1 MQINVEDVSP
11 LTRKMTIT
19 LPEAQ
24 VAQELESAYRKLNAE
39 VSLKGFRKGKIP
51 RQVLEKDYRPRV
63 EHEVAEKLIQGTYFD
78 ALEKSKIDAVV
89 HPDIREHKFAEN
101 GTFIYTAE
109 VDVRPQF
116 ELAGHKGLE
125 IEQTALEVSDEEV
138 SQELEALRKQL
149 APLQSVEDR
158 AIEKGHLAVLD
169 FQGYHNGNPIKQVVG
184 ENYSIEVGSGQFGNE
199 FEEKLLGLKKDEEAS
214 QEIDFPA
221 NFANPILAG
230 KKVEFKIKVKDVKER
245 LLPALDEE
253 FAKEVG
259 EFASLEALKIHI
271 REKKLQ
277 AKNAAQ
283 RGDLTDKLMK
293 TLIETHDFEIPPRLV
308 AYEIEAMVKELE
320 SNLER
325 QEMTLESA
333 GLNRDALVEQ
343 YKSAAQARV
352 KGDFLL
358 KKVAEKEGVKLEN
371 EDIDQGF
378 RRISE
383 QYNMPVSEVK
393 KYFSSR
399 DDLLPFMAELLN
411 EKILSFLLDAATIK
425 IVPAAVQV
433 GIDANEFSEGQ

>member
-1 MQINVEDVSP
+1 MQINVEDVSQ
-11 LTRKMTIT
+11 LTKKMTIT
-19 LPEAQ
+19 LPETQ
-24 VAQELESAYRKLNAE
+24 VVQELESAYKKLNSE

-51 RQVLEKDYRPRV
+51 RQVLEKNYRPKV
-63 EHEVAEKLIQGTYFD
+63 EYEVAEKLIQGTYFD

-89 HPDIREHKFAEN
+89 HPDIREQKFAEN
-101 GTFIYTAE
+101 GTFVYTAE

-116 ELAGHKGLE
+116 ELAEYKGLE
-125 IEQTALEVSDEEV
+125 IEQPALEVTDEEI
-138 SQELEALRKQL
+138 SQELEVLRKQM
-149 APLQSVEDR
+149 APLQSVEER
-158 AIEKGHLAVLD
+158 AVELGHLAVVD

-184 ENYSIEVGSGQFGNE
+184 ENYSVDVGSGQFGKE
-199 FEEKLLGLKKDEEAS
+199 FEEKLLGLKKGEETS

-230 KKVEFKIKVKDVKER
+230 KKVEFKINVKDVKER
-245 LLPALDEE
+245 LLPALDDE

-259 EFASLEALKIHI
+259 EEFASLEALKAHI

-277 AKNAAQ
+277 AKKDAQ
-283 RGDLTDKLMK
+283 RGDLTDKLMRG
-293 TLIETHDFEIPPRLV
+293 LIENHDFEIPPRLV
-308 AYEIEAMVKELE
+308 AYEIEAMIKELE

-325 QEMTLESA
+325 QGVTLEAA
-333 GLNRDALVEQ
+333 GFNRDALVEQ
-343 YKSAAQARV
+343 YKLAAQARV

-358 KKVAEKEGVKLEN
+358 KKVAEKEGLKLEN

-378 RRISE
+378 KRISE

-411 EKILSFLLDAATIK
+411 EKILSFLLDAAKMK
-425 IVPAAVQV
+425 IVPAAVQDV
-433 GIDANEFSEGQ
+433 SDPQ

>member
-1 MQINVEDVSP
+1 MQINVEDVSQ
-11 LTRKMTIT
+11 LTKKMTIT

-24 VAQELESAYRKLNAE
+24 VVQELESAYKKLNSE

-51 RQVLEKDYRPRV
+51 RQVLEKNYRPKV
-63 EHEVAEKLIQGTYFD
+63 EYEVAEKLIQGTYFD

-89 HPDIREHKFAEN
+89 HPDIREQKFAED

-116 ELAGHKGLE
+116 ELAEYKGLE
-125 IEQTALEVSDEEV
+125 IEQTALEVTDEEV
-138 SQELEALRKQL
+138 TQELEVLRKQM

-158 AIEKGHLAVLD
+158 AIEKGHLAVVD
-169 FQGYHNGNPIKQVVG
+169 FQGYHNGNPLKQVVG
-184 ENYSIEVGSGQFGNE
+184 ENYSVDVGSGQYGNE
-199 FEEKLLGLKKDEEAS
+199 FEEKLLGLKKGEEAS

-230 KKVEFKIKVKDVKER
+230 KKVEFKINVKDVKER
-245 LLPALDEE
+245 VLPALDDE

-259 EFASLEALKIHI
+259 EDFANLEALKAHI

-277 AKNAAQ
+277 VKKDAQ
-283 RGDLTDKLMK
+283 RGDLTDKLMRV
-293 TLIETHDFEIPPRLV
+293 LIENHDFEIPPRLV
-308 AYEIEAMVKELE
+308 AYEIEAMIKELE

-325 QEMTLESA
+325 QGVTLEAA
-333 GLNRDALVEQ
+333 GFNRDALVEQ
-343 YKSAAQARV
+343 YKLAAQARV

-358 KKVAEKEGVKLEN
+358 KKVAEKEGLKLEN
-371 EDIDQGF
+371 EDIDKGF
-378 RRISE
+378 KRISE

-411 EKILSFLLDAATIK
+411 EKILSFLLDAAKMK
-425 IVPAAVQV
+425 IVPAA
-433 GIDANEFSEGQ
+433 A

>member
-24 VAQELESAYRKLNAE
+24 VAQELESAYKKLNSE
-39 VSLKGFRKGKIP
+39 VSLKGFRKGKVP
-51 RQVLEKDYRPRV
+51 RQVLEKNYRPKI
-63 EHEVAEKLIQGTYFD
+63 EYDLAEKLIQDTYFD

-89 HPDIREHKFAEN
+89 HPDIREQKFAEN
-101 GTFIYTAE
+101 GTFVYTAE

-116 ELAGHKGLE
+116 ELAEYKGLE
-125 IEQTALEVSDEEV
+125 IEQTALEVTDEEI
-138 SQELEALRKQL
+138 SQELEVLRKQM

-158 AIEKGHLAVLD
+158 AIEKGHLAVVD

-184 ENYSIEVGSGQFGNE
+184 ENYSVDVGSAQFGNE
-199 FEEKLLGLKKDEEAS
+199 FEEKLLGLKKGEEAS

-230 KKVEFKIKVKDVKER
+230 KKVQFKINVKDVKER
-245 LLPALDEE
+245 LLPALDDE
-253 FAKEVG
+253 FAKEVS
-259 EFASLEALKIHI
+259 EDFASLEALKSHI

-277 AKNAAQ
+277 AKKDAQ
-283 RGDLTDKLMK
+283 RGDLTDKLMRV
-293 TLIETHDFEIPPRLV
+293 LIENHDFEIPPRLV
-308 AYEIEAMVKELE
+308 AYEIEAMIKELE

-325 QEMTLESA
+325 QGMTLEAA
-333 GLNRDALVEQ
+333 GFNRDALIEQ
-343 YKSAAQARV
+343 YKLAAQARV

-358 KKVAEKEGVKLEN
+358 KKVAEKEGLKLEN
-371 EDIDQGF
+371 EDIDKGF
-378 RRISE
+378 KRISE

-411 EKILSFLLDAATIK
+411 EKILSFLLDAAKMK
-425 IVPAAVQV
+425 IVPAVAQGVSDPQ
-433 GIDANEFSEGQ
+433 

>member
-11 LTRKMTIT
+11 LTKKMTIT

-24 VAQELESAYRKLNAE
+24 VAQELESAYKKLNSE
-39 VSLKGFRKGKIP
+39 VSLKGFRKGKVP
-51 RQVLEKDYRPRV
+51 RQVLEKNYRPKV
-63 EHEVAEKLIQGTYFD
+63 EYDVAEKLIQGTYFD

-89 HPDIREHKFAEN
+89 HPDIREQKFAEN
-101 GTFIYTAE
+101 GTFAYTAE

-116 ELAGHKGLE
+116 ELAEYKGLE
-125 IEQTALEVSDEEV
+125 IEQAALEVTDEEI
-138 SQELEALRKQL
+138 SLELEALRKQM

-158 AIEKGHLAVLD
+158 AIENGHLAVVD
-169 FQGYHNGNPIKQVVG
+169 FQGYHNGNAIKQVVG
-184 ENYSIEVGSGQFGNE
+184 ENYSVDVGSGQYGKE
-199 FEEKLLGLKKDEEAS
+199 FEEKLLGLKKGEEAS

-230 KKVEFKIKVKDVKER
+230 KKVEFKINVKDVKER
-245 LLPALDEE
+245 ALPALDDE

-259 EFASLEALKIHI
+259 EEFASLEALKAHI

-277 AKNAAQ
+277 AKKDAQ
-283 RGDLTDKLMK
+283 RGDLTDKLMRV
-293 TLIETHDFEIPPRLV
+293 LIENHDFEIPPRLV
-308 AYEIEAMVKELE
+308 AYEIEAMIKELE

-325 QEMTLESA
+325 QGMTLEAA
-333 GLNRDALVEQ
+333 GFNRDALVEQ
-343 YKSAAQARV
+343 YKLAAQSRV

-358 KKVAEKEGVKLEN
+358 KKVAEKEGLKLEN
-371 EDIDQGF
+371 EDIDKGF
-378 RRISE
+378 KRISE

-411 EKILSFLLDAATIK
+411 EKILSFLLDAAK
-425 IVPAAVQV
+425 LKVVPAA
-433 GIDANEFSEGQ
+433 A

>member
-24 VAQELESAYRKLNAE
+24 VAQELESAYRKLNSE
-39 VSLKGFRKGKIP
+39 VSLKGFRKGKVP
-51 RQVLEKDYRPRV
+51 RQVLEKNYRPKI
-63 EHEVAEKLIQGTYFD
+63 EYDLAEKLIQDTYFD

-89 HPDIREHKFAEN
+89 HPDIREQKFAEN
-101 GTFIYTAE
+101 GTFVYTAE

-116 ELAGHKGLE
+116 ELAEYMGLE
-125 IEQTALEVSDEEV
+125 IEQPALEVTAEEI
-138 SQELEALRKQL
+138 SQELEVLRKQM

-158 AIEKGHLAVLD
+158 AIEKGHLAVVD

-184 ENYSIEVGSGQFGNE
+184 ENYSVDVGSAQFGNE
-199 FEEKLLGLKKDEEAS
+199 FEEKLLGLKKGEEAS

-230 KKVEFKIKVKDVKER
+230 KKVQFKINVKDVKER
-245 LLPALDEE
+245 LLPALDDE
-253 FAKEVG
+253 FAKEVS
-259 EFASLEALKIHI
+259 EDFVSLEALKAHI
-271 REKKLQ
+271 SEKKLQ
-277 AKNAAQ
+277 AKKDAQ
-283 RGDLTDKLMK
+283 RGDLTDKLMRV
-293 TLIETHDFEIPPRLV
+293 LIENHDFEIPPRLV
-308 AYEIEAMVKELE
+308 AYEIAAMIKELE

-325 QEMTLESA
+325 QGMTLEAA
-333 GLNRDALVEQ
+333 GFNRDALVEQ
-343 YKSAAQARV
+343 YKPAAQARV

-358 KKVAEKEGVKLEN
+358 KKVAEKEGLKLEN
-371 EDIDQGF
+371 EDINKGF
-378 RRISE
+378 ERISE

-411 EKILSFLLDAATIK
+411 EKILSFLLDAAKMK
-425 IVPAAVQV
+425 IVPAAAQGVSDPQ
-433 GIDANEFSEGQ
+433 

>member
-24 VAQELESAYRKLNAE
+24 VAEELESAYKKLNSE
-39 VSLKGFRKGKIP
+39 VSLKGFRKGKVP
-51 RQVLEKDYRPRV
+51 RQVLEKNYRPKI
-63 EHEVAEKLIQGTYFD
+63 EYDLAEKLIQDTYFD

-89 HPDIREHKFAEN
+89 HPDIREQKFAEN
-101 GTFIYTAE
+101 GTFVYTAE

-116 ELAGHKGLE
+116 ELSEYKGLE
-125 IEQTALEVSDEEV
+125 IEQTALEVTDEEI
-138 SQELEALRKQL
+138 SQELEVLRKQM
-149 APLQSVEDR
+149 APLQSIEDR
-158 AIEKGHLAVLD
+158 AIDKGHLAVID

-184 ENYSIEVGSGQFGNE
+184 ENYSVDVGAGQNGNE
-199 FEEKLLGLKKDEEAS
+199 FEEKLLGLKKGEETS

-230 KKVEFKIKVKDVKER
+230 KKVEFKLNVKDVKER
-245 LLPALDEE
+245 LLPALDDE

-259 EFASLEALKIHI
+259 EDFATLEALKAHI

-277 AKNAAQ
+277 AKKDAQ
-283 RGDLTDKLMK
+283 RGDLTDKLMRV
-293 TLIETHDFEIPPRLV
+293 LIETHDFEIPPRLV
-308 AYEIEAMVKELE
+308 AYEIEAMIKELE

-325 QEMTLESA
+325 QGMTLEAA
-333 GLNRDALVEQ
+333 GFNRDALIEQ
-343 YKSAAQARV
+343 YKLAAQARV

-358 KKVAEKEGVKLEN
+358 KKVAEKEGLKLEN
-371 EDIDQGF
+371 EDINKGF
-378 RRISE
+378 ERISE

-411 EKILSFLLDAATIK
+411 EKILSFLLDAAKMK
-425 IVPAAVQV
+425 IVSAA
-433 GIDANEFSEGQ
+433 A

>member
-11 LTRKMTIT
+11 LTKKMTIT

-24 VAQELESAYRKLNAE
+24 VVQELESAYKKLNSE

-51 RQVLEKDYRPRV
+51 RQVLEKNYRPKV
-63 EHEVAEKLIQGTYFD
+63 EYEVAEKLIQGTYFD

-89 HPDIREHKFAEN
+89 HPDIREQKFAED
-101 GTFIYTAE
+101 GTFVYTAE

-116 ELAGHKGLE
+116 ELAEYKGLE
-125 IEQTALEVSDEEV
+125 IEQTALEVTDEEI
-138 SQELEALRKQL
+138 SQELEVLRKQM

-158 AIEKGHLAVLD
+158 AIDKGDLAVVD

-184 ENYSIEVGSGQFGNE
+184 ENYSVEVGSGQNGKE
-199 FEEKLLGLKKDEEAS
+199 FEEKLLGLKKGEETS

-221 NFANPILAG
+221 SFANPILAG
-230 KKVEFKIKVKDVKER
+230 KKVEFKINVKDVKER
-245 LLPALDEE
+245 LLPALDDE

-259 EFASLEALKIHI
+259 EEFAGLEALKAHI

-277 AKNAAQ
+277 AKKDAQ
-283 RGDLTDKLMK
+283 RGDLTDKLMRV
-293 TLIETHDFEIPPRLV
+293 LIENHDFEIPPRLV
-308 AYEIEAMVKELE
+308 AYEIEAMIKELE

-325 QEMTLESA
+325 QGMTLEAA
-333 GLNRDALVEQ
+333 GFNRDALVEQ
-343 YKSAAQARV
+343 YKLAAQARV

-358 KKVAEKEGVKLEN
+358 KKVAEKEGLKLEN
-371 EDIDQGF
+371 EDIDKGF

-411 EKILSFLLDAATIK
+411 EKILSFLLDAAKMK
-425 IVPAAVQV
+425 IVPAAAQDVSDPQ
-433 GIDANEFSEGQ
+433 

>member
-1 MQINVEDVSP
+1 MQINVEDVSQ

-19 LPEAQ
+19 LPETQ
-24 VAQELESAYRKLNAE
+24 VVQELDSAYKKLNSE

-51 RQVLEKDYRPRV
+51 RQVLEKNYRPKV
-63 EHEVAEKLIQGTYFD
+63 EYEVAEKLIQGTYFD

-89 HPDIREHKFAEN
+89 HPDIREQKFAED
-101 GTFIYTAE
+101 GTFVYTAE

-116 ELAGHKGLE
+116 ELAEYKGLE
-125 IEQTALEVSDEEV
+125 IEQTALEVTEEEI
-138 SQELEALRKQL
+138 SQELEVLRKQM

-158 AIEKGHLAVLD
+158 AVEMGHLAVVD

-184 ENYSIEVGSGQFGNE
+184 ENYSVDVGSGQFGKE
-199 FEEKLLGLKKDEEAS
+199 FEEKLLGLKKGEETS

-230 KKVEFKIKVKDVKER
+230 KKVEFKINVKDVKER
-245 LLPALDEE
+245 LLPTLDDD

-259 EFASLEALKIHI
+259 EEFAGLEALKAHI

-277 AKNAAQ
+277 AKKDAQ
-283 RGDLTDKLMK
+283 RGDLTDKLMRV
-293 TLIETHDFEIPPRLV
+293 LIENHDFEIPPRLV
-308 AYEIEAMVKELE
+308 AYEIEAMIKELE

-325 QEMTLESA
+325 QGMTLEAA
-333 GLNRDALVEQ
+333 GFNRDALVEQ
-343 YKSAAQARV
+343 YKLAAQARV

-358 KKVAEKEGVKLEN
+358 KKVAEKEGLKLEN

-378 RRISE
+378 KRISE

-411 EKILSFLLDAATIK
+411 EKILSFLLDAAKMK
-425 IVPAAVQV
+425 IVPAVAQGVSDPQ
-433 GIDANEFSEGQ
+433 

>member
-11 LTRKMTIT
+11 LTKKMIIT

-24 VAQELESAYRKLNAE
+24 VAQELESAYKKLNAE
-39 VSLKGFRKGKIP
+39 VSLKGFRKGKVP
-51 RQVLEKDYRPRV
+51 RQVLEKNYRPKV
-63 EHEVAEKLIQGTYFD
+63 EYDLAEKLIQETYFD

-89 HPDIREHKFAEN
+89 HPDIREQKFAED
-101 GTFIYTAE
+101 GTFVYTAE

-116 ELAGHKGLE
+116 ELGEYKGVE
-125 IEQTALEVSDEEV
+125 IEQVALEVTDEEV
-138 SQELEALRKQL
+138 SQELEALRKQM

-158 AIEKGHLAVLD
+158 AIEKGHLAVVD

-184 ENYSIEVGSGQFGNE
+184 ENYSVDVGSGQNGKE
-199 FEEKLLGLKKDEEAS
+199 FEEKLLGLKKGEEAS

-221 NFANPILAG
+221 GFANPILAG
-230 KKVEFKIKVKDVKER
+230 KKVEFKINVKDVKER
-245 LLPALDEE
+245 VLPALDDE

-259 EFASLEALKIHI
+259 EEFTTLDALKVHI

-277 AKNAAQ
+277 VKKDAQ
-283 RGDLTDKLMK
+283 RGDLTDKLMRV
-293 TLIETHDFEIPPRLV
+293 LIENHDFEIPPRLV
-308 AYEIEAMVKELE
+308 AYEIEAMIKELE

-325 QEMTLESA
+325 QGMTLEAA
-333 GLNRDALVEQ
+333 GFNRDALVEQ
-343 YKSAAQARV
+343 YKLAAQSRV

-358 KKVAEKEGVKLEN
+358 KKVAEKEGLKLEN
-371 EDIDQGF
+371 EDIDKGF
-378 RRISE
+378 KRISE

-411 EKILSFLLDAATIK
+411 EKILSFLLDAAKMK
-425 IVPAAVQV
+425 IVPAA
-433 GIDANEFSEGQ
+433 A

>member
-24 VAQELESAYRKLNAE
+24 VAQELESAYKKLNAE
-39 VSLKGFRKGKIP
+39 VSLKGFRKGKVP
-51 RQVLEKDYRPRV
+51 RQVLEKNYRPKV
-63 EHEVAEKLIQGTYFD
+63 EYDLAEKLIQDTYFD

-89 HPDIREHKFAEN
+89 HPDIREQKFAEN
-101 GTFIYTAE
+101 GTFVYTAE

-116 ELAGHKGLE
+116 ELAEYKGLE
-125 IEQTALEVSDEEV
+125 IEQTALEVTDEEI
-138 SQELEALRKQL
+138 SQELEVLRKQM

-158 AIEKGHLAVLD
+158 AIDKGHLAVVD

-184 ENYSIEVGSGQFGNE
+184 ENYSVDVGSGQNGNE
-199 FEEKLLGLKKDEEAS
+199 FEEKLLGLKKGEETS

-230 KKVEFKIKVKDVKER
+230 KKVEFKLNVKDVKER
-245 LLPALDEE
+245 LLPALDDE

-259 EFASLEALKIHI
+259 EDFASLEALKVHI

-277 AKNAAQ
+277 AKKDAQ
-283 RGDLTDKLMK
+283 RGDLTDKLMRV
-293 TLIETHDFEIPPRLV
+293 LIENHDFEIPPRLV
-308 AYEIEAMVKELE
+308 AYEIEAMIKELE

-325 QEMTLESA
+325 QGMTLEAA
-333 GLNRDALVEQ
+333 GFNRDALIEQ
-343 YKSAAQARV
+343 YKLAAQARV

-358 KKVAEKEGVKLEN
+358 KKVAEKEGLKLEN
-371 EDIDQGF
+371 EDIDKGF
-378 RRISE
+378 KRISE

-411 EKILSFLLDAATIK
+411 EKILSFLLDAAKMK
-425 IVPAAVQV
+425 IVSAA
-433 GIDANEFSEGQ
+433 A

>member
-24 VAQELESAYRKLNAE
+24 VAQELESAYKKLNSE
-39 VSLKGFRKGKIP
+39 VSLKGFRKGKVP
-51 RQVLEKDYRPRV
+51 RQVLEKNYRPKI
-63 EHEVAEKLIQGTYFD
+63 EYDLAEKLIQDTYFD

-89 HPDIREHKFAEN
+89 HPDIREQKFAEN
-101 GTFIYTAE
+101 GTFVYTAE

-116 ELAGHKGLE
+116 ELAEYKGLE
-125 IEQTALEVSDEEV
+125 IEQAALEVTDEEI
-138 SQELEALRKQL
+138 SQELEALRKQM

-158 AIEKGHLAVLD
+158 AIGKGHLAVID

-184 ENYSIEVGSGQFGNE
+184 ENYSVDVGAGQNGSE
-199 FEEKLLGLKKDEEAS
+199 FEEKLIGLKKGEETS

-230 KKVEFKIKVKDVKER
+230 KKVEFKLNVKDVKER
-245 LLPALDEE
+245 LLPALDDE

-259 EFASLEALKIHI
+259 EDFASLEALKAHI

-277 AKNAAQ
+277 AKKDAQ
-283 RGDLTDKLMK
+283 RGDLTDKLMRV
-293 TLIETHDFEIPPRLV
+293 LIENHDFEIPPRLV
-308 AYEIEAMVKELE
+308 AYEIEAMIKELE

-325 QEMTLESA
+325 QGMTLEAA
-333 GLNRDALVEQ
+333 GFNRDALIEQ
-343 YKSAAQARV
+343 YKLAAQARV

-358 KKVAEKEGVKLEN
+358 KKVAEKEGLKLEN
-371 EDIDQGF
+371 EDIDKGF
-378 RRISE
+378 KRISE
-383 QYNMPVSEVK
+383 QYNMPISEVK

-411 EKILSFLLDAATIK
+411 EKILSFLLDAAKMK
-425 IVPAAVQV
+425 IVPAA
-433 GIDANEFSEGQ
+433 A

>member
-1 MQINVEDVSP
+1 MQINVEDVSA
-11 LTRKMTIT
+11 LTKKMTIT

-24 VAQELESAYRKLNAE
+24 VAQELESTYRKLNSE

-51 RQVLEKDYRPRV
+51 RQVLEKNYGPKV
-63 EHEVAEKLIQGTYFD
+63 EYDVAEKLIQESYFD

-89 HPDIREHKFAEN
+89 HPDIREQKFAEN
-101 GTFIYTAE
+101 GTFVYIAE

-116 ELAGHKGLE
+116 ELGEYKGLE
-125 IEQTALEVSDEEV
+125 IEQAALEVTDEEIA
-138 SQELEALRKQL
+138 QELEALQKQM

-158 AIEKGHLAVLD
+158 AIELGHLAVVD

-184 ENYSIEVGSGQFGNE
+184 ENYSVDVGSGQYGKE
-199 FEEKLLGLKKDEEAS
+199 FEEKLLGLKKGEEAS

-221 NFANPILAG
+221 NFANPILAS
-230 KKVEFKIKVKDVKER
+230 KKVEFKINVKDVKER
-245 LLPALDEE
+245 VLPPLDDE

-259 EFASLEALKIHI
+259 EEFATLEALKGHI
-271 REKKLQ
+271 REKKLL
-277 AKNAAQ
+277 AKKDAQ

-293 TLIETHDFEIPPRLV
+293 ALIEAHEFEIPPRLV
-308 AYEIEAMVKELE
+308 AYEIESMIKELE

-325 QEMTLESA
+325 QGMTLEAA
-333 GLNRDALVEQ
+333 GFNRDALVEQ
-343 YKSAAQARV
+343 YKLAAQSRV

-358 KKVAEKEGVKLEN
+358 KKVAEKEGLKLEN
-371 EDIDQGF
+371 EDIDKGF
-378 RRISE
+378 QRISE

-411 EKILSFLLDAATIK
+411 EKILSFLLDAAKMK
-425 IVPAAVQV
+425 IVPAA
-433 GIDANEFSEGQ
+433 A

>member
-1 MQINVEDVSP
+1 MQINVEDVSS

-24 VAQELESAYRKLNAE
+24 VAQELESAYKKLNSE
-39 VSLKGFRKGKIP
+39 VSLKGFRKGKVP
-51 RQVLEKDYRPRV
+51 RQVLEKNYRPKI
-63 EHEVAEKLIQGTYFD
+63 EYDLAEKLIQDTYFD

-89 HPDIREHKFAEN
+89 HPDIREQKFAEN
-101 GTFIYTAE
+101 GTFVYTAE

-116 ELAGHKGLE
+116 ELAEYKGLE
-125 IEQTALEVSDEEV
+125 IEQAALEVTDEEI
-138 SQELEALRKQL
+138 SQELEVLRKQM

-158 AIEKGHLAVLD
+158 AVEKGHLAVVD

-184 ENYSIEVGSGQFGNE
+184 ENYSVDVGSAQFGNE
-199 FEEKLLGLKKDEEAS
+199 FEEKLLGLKKGEEVS

-230 KKVEFKIKVKDVKER
+230 KKVEFKINVKDVKER
-245 LLPALDEE
+245 LLPALDDE

-259 EFASLEALKIHI
+259 EEFASLEALKAHI

-277 AKNAAQ
+277 AKKDAQ
-283 RGDLTDKLMK
+283 RGDLTDKLMRV
-293 TLIETHDFEIPPRLV
+293 LIETHDFEIPPRLV
-308 AYEIEAMVKELE
+308 AYEIEAMIKELE

-325 QEMTLESA
+325 QGMTLEAA
-333 GLNRDALVEQ
+333 GFNRDALIEQ
-343 YKSAAQARV
+343 YKLAAQSRV

-358 KKVAEKEGVKLEN
+358 KKVAEKEGLKLEN
-371 EDIDQGF
+371 EDINKGF
-378 RRISE
+378 ERISE

-411 EKILSFLLDAATIK
+411 EKILSFLLDAAKMK
-425 IVPAAVQV
+425 IVPAAAPGVSDPQ
-433 GIDANEFSEGQ
+433 

>member
-24 VAQELESAYRKLNAE
+24 VAQELESAYKKLNSE
-39 VSLKGFRKGKIP
+39 VSLKGFRKGKVP
-51 RQVLEKDYRPRV
+51 RQVLEKNYRPKI
-63 EHEVAEKLIQGTYFD
+63 EYDLAEKLIQDTYFD

-89 HPDIREHKFAEN
+89 HPDIREQKFAEN
-101 GTFIYTAE
+101 GTFVYIAE

-116 ELAGHKGLE
+116 ELAEYKGLE
-125 IEQTALEVSDEEV
+125 IEQAALEVTDEEI
-138 SQELEALRKQL
+138 SQELEVLRKQM

-158 AIEKGHLAVLD
+158 AIDKGHLAVID

-184 ENYSIEVGSGQFGNE
+184 ENYSVDVGGGQNGSE
-199 FEEKLLGLKKDEEAS
+199 FEEKLIGLKKGEETS

-230 KKVEFKIKVKDVKER
+230 KKVEFKLNVKDVKER
-245 LLPALDEE
+245 LLPALDDE

-259 EFASLEALKIHI
+259 EDFASLEALKAHI

-277 AKNAAQ
+277 AKKDAQ
-283 RGDLTDKLMK
+283 RGDLTDKLMRV
-293 TLIETHDFEIPPRLV
+293 LIENHDFEIPPRLV
-308 AYEIEAMVKELE
+308 AYEIEAMIKELE

-325 QEMTLESA
+325 QGMTLEAA
-333 GLNRDALVEQ
+333 GFNRDALIEQ
-343 YKSAAQARV
+343 YKLAAQARV

-358 KKVAEKEGVKLEN
+358 KKVAEKEGLKLEN
-371 EDIDQGF
+371 EDIDKGF
-378 RRISE
+378 KRISE

-411 EKILSFLLDAATIK
+411 EKILSFLLDAAKMK
-425 IVPAAVQV
+425 IVSAA
-433 GIDANEFSEGQ
+433 A